1 MTASLQTMVPVRFI
15 QDDLLLTQWSQ
26 LHRQVTRRAFELFEA
41 AGREHGHA
49 REHWLRAEAEVHNR
63 VMLRMEETQ
72 TEIRLSASLKLHP
85 NEQLEIGLRPN
96 HLFIL
101 SSPTGSNGGDS
112 NSGVQQFPLTQI
124 LKCVRLPCAL
134 QPQRVSAYLSG
145 ERLEVVIAKQPERVT
160 GDISEANRA
169 A

>member
-1 MTASLQTMVPVRFI
+1 MTESLQTMVPVRFI

-26 LHRQVTRRAFELFEA
+26 LHRQVTHRAFELFEA

-63 VMLRMEETQ
+63 VTLRMEETQ
-72 TEIRLSASLKLHP
+72 AEIRLSASLKLHF
-85 NEQLEIGLRPN
+85 NEQIEIGLRPN

-101 SSPTGSNGGDS
+101 SSPAGRNGG
-112 NSGVQQFPLTQI
+112 NSVQQFPLTHI
-124 LKCVRLPCAL
+124 LKCVRLSCAL

-145 ERLEVVIAKQPERVT
+145 ERLEVVIAKQPVHVA
-160 GDISEANRA
+160 GDIAEANRA